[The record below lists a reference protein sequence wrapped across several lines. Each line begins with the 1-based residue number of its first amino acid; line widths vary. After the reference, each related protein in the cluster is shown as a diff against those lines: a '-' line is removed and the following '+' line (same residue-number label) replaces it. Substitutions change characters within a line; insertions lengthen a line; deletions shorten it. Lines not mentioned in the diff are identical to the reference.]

1 MATRLKP
8 TRINVDNT
16 PRVWDGATYQNDDKF
31 KWSEWGGDM
40 SYEDFEWV
48 TLTWNSLVIE
58 NISNNV
64 TPTGNF
70 TVSAGTLKPGIQYIL
85 RVNTGNTPY
94 TMTLWTGVTNPNG
107 YSTELTPN
115 KVNQFTFIATSDSQL
130 ELEGVDTSDFVT
142 LGTQQTITAKKTF
155 NVEPELGTAK
165 TTDATNNGTKLAT
178 EAQVYKKIDKVQSPT
193 ADHLASLTSGGEVA
207 DSGIAKSTVELNTN
221 KETGDAPTD
230 TTSKYPSSH
239 TVKKYVDD
247 QVAAATSG
255 AVSNDAYDP
264 TTWDGVTWIAPS
276 KNAVRDKIV
285 TMDSAISGNTSDIS
299 TINGKIP
306 SEASTS
312 NQLADKAYVGDSI
325 NSVTAFYIT
334 KNAAGDQFA
343 TYAELAA
350 ATTFYSWGQV
360 RVPTRNDYTIVL
372 DDENHD
378 HATTR
383 YIYNSVW
390 EYQYTVNETPLTQ
403 AQLNALNSGITAAK
417 VATYDWYSTWKQDTL
432 VSWTNIKTINSQSIL
447 WNWDISV
454 QPTLVNQSNIKS
466 VNWNNLLGSGNIVL
480 FTSIQLTLTAA
491 WWSNSEQTVTATW
504 VTTSNNVIISPDPA
518 SISDY
523 ASSMIYGSAQWNNS
537 LTFTC
542 SSDPENDI
550 IVNVLIIN

>member
-16 PRVWDGATYQNDDKF
+16 PRVWDGATYQDDNKF

-58 NISNNV
+58 KISNNV
-64 TPTGNF
+64 TPTGDF
-70 TVSAGTLKPGIQYIL
+70 TVTAGTLRPGIEYVL

-94 TMTLWTGVTNPNG
+94 TMTLWTGVTNPNS
-107 YSTELTPN
+107 YKTELKPN
-115 KVNQFTFIATSDSQL
+115 TVNQFKFIATSTNQL
-130 ELEGVDTSDFVT
+130 ELEGVDSAVVSEINWGEIDGTLSNQTDLQNALDQKLDKVTSTATNPRAYVVNADWSQAT
-142 LGTQQTITAKKTF
+142 LPITDSATSGTIVRRNWTQITVPAT
-155 NVEPELGTAK
+155 PSAD
-165 TTDATNNGTKLAT
+165 TDA
-178 EAQVYKKIDKVQSPT
+178 
-193 ADHLASLTSGGEVA
+193 AS
-207 DSGIAKSTVELNTN
+207 
-221 KETGDAPTD
+221 
-230 TTSKYPSSH
+230 
-239 TVKKYVDD
+239 KKYVDD
-247 QVAAATSG
+247 QVSAATAG
-255 AVSNDAYDP
+255 AVSDAAYDA

-285 TMDSAISGNTSDIS
+285 TMDSAISGNTSNIS

-306 SEASTS
+306 NEASTS
-312 NQLADKAYVGDSI
+312 NQLADKAFVGDSI

-403 AQLNALNSGITAAK
+403 AQLNALNSGITAGK

-466 VNWNNLLGSGNIVL
+466 VNWNNLLGSGDIVL